1 MLINDNLL
9 LFPLLLLGW
18 SLDHLML
25 VKTTWPLYHL
35 RPMCLNLD
43 PGNIPGRVS
52 AHQVCHLT
60 CWEPV
65 VVPPILESKDFELQR
80 GSGKVLWQAELV
92 PVYCGQ
98 SAPPQARWCRC
109 VESTLRIQ
117 KHGLV
122 RTVMTVLGPQGS
134 DFTGLWSRGCI
145 LSCLSFIFESW
156 IGRLKIFHH
165 YGIHFQETKGHLQCV
180 ATGGLRMCSL

>member
-9 LFPLLLLGW
+9 LFPLLLLEW

-25 VKTTWPLYHL
+25 IRTTWPLYHL

-43 PGNIPGRVS
+43 PGNFPGRMS
-52 AHQVCHLT
+52 AHQVCQLT
-60 CWEPV
+60 CWELV
-65 VVPPILESKDFELQR
+65 AVPPILESKDFELQG
-80 GSGKVLWQAELV
+80 GSGRSCGKLNRFRSIVVKVLCHKPDVAGVWSLLRESRSTDLWGQWWQS
-92 PVYCGQ
+92 P
-98 SAPPQARWCRC
+98 
-109 VESTLRIQ
+109 
-117 KHGLV
+117 
-122 RTVMTVLGPQGS
+122 GPQGS
-134 DFTGLWSRGCI
+134 DFTGLCSRGCI

-165 YGIHFQETKGHLQCV
+165 YGIHFRETKGHLQSV